1 MTTYELKQLFRSY
14 ADEPDTSFLTDS
26 DIELYLGIGY
36 GRFRAL
42 VNSVD
47 EMRYAKEKDVSLTAS
62 KTIDLAASGVDF
74 ETILSVSIVNTGDT
88 STTPLVPVTTPDELF
103 RVDMGRQISRYL
115 LIDGSLKF
123 SSEISATVRV
133 VYVPKSTVVWSTV
146 SPGATVD
153 SMTMFHDLIV
163 LLAYANYAIRDG
175 EQNMALMQ
183 QMQERLSEFRA
194 YLMEGQSRQ
203 QSSAVIDDP
212 DWL

>member
-1 MTTYELKQLFRSY
+1 MCIR
-14 ADEPDTSFLTDS
+14 D
-26 DIELYLGIGY
+26 
-36 GRFRAL
+36 R
-42 VNSVD
+42 
-47 EMRYAKEKDVSLTAS
+47 
-62 KTIDLAASGVDF
+62 
-74 ETILSVSIVNTGDT
+74 ILSVSIVNTGDT

-123 SSEISATVRV
+123 SSEISATIRIM
-133 VYVPKSTVVWSTV
+133 YIPKPVIAWNTG

-153 SMTMFHDLIV
+153 AITMFHDLIA
-163 LLAYANYAIRDG
+163 LLAYSNYAIRDG

-183 QMQERLSEFRA
+183 QMQERQAEFRA

-203 QSSAVIDDP
+203 QNSIVIDDP